1 MRKEDISLKTNLLKY
16 VLFPVNILFFL
27 PSSLL
32 ISHIASE
39 RRRKHTFSS
48 SCFGFYVFVALLS
61 LAMPVHGRELWKPSK
76 GLGWGRCH
84 RKTVHLEIALQRVT

>member
-1 MRKEDISLKTNLLKY
+1 MRTEDISLKTNLLTY

-32 ISHIASE
+32 ISHIVSE

-48 SCFGFYVFVALLS
+48 SCFGFYIFVALLS
-61 LAMPVHGRELWKPSK
+61 LAMLVHGRELWKQSIIDHS
-76 GLGWGRCH
+76 LFTWLIMH
-84 RKTVHLEIALQRVT
+84 